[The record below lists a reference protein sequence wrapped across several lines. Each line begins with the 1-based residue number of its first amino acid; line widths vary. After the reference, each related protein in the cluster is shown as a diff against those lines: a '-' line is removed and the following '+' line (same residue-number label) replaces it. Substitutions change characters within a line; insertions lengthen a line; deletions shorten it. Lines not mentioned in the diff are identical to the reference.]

1 MQKQWSRETIWLPG
15 SLNPKQKTA
24 VFNEGTGKFA
34 PTFVPPLGFVFLYF
48 GWLNLLHRRELAE
61 VKERSLSRRAE
72 IRAEANEEA
81 EKDRAKRQTRLLER
95 KLVKTVSH
103 RLQKLVIKPA

>member
-1 MQKQWSRETIWLPG
+1 M
-15 SLNPKQKTA
+15 
-24 VFNEGTGKFA
+24 
-34 PTFVPPLGFVFLYF
+34 
-48 GWLNLLHRRELAE
+48 

>member
-1 MQKQWSRETIWLPG
+1 
-15 SLNPKQKTA
+15 
-24 VFNEGTGKFA
+24 
-34 PTFVPPLGFVFLYF
+34 
-48 GWLNLLHRRELAE
+48 LNLLHRRELAE